1 MSRAPLLLLSLFC
14 ASLCAESRPNIV
26 FILADDLGYG
36 EVGYNG
42 QKIIRTPN
50 VDRLAR
56 EGMILT
62 RHYCGSPVCAPSRTV
77 LMTGRNPGRAT
88 ARDNGDVGDRE
99 QFPLPTG
106 IRTLPATLKSAGYAT
121 AAFGKWGMGGFDS
134 TGSPLKQ
141 GFDRFLGLTSQWVAH
156 SHYPAFIQD
165 NGAKIPLDN
174 GPDGVPGHGV
184 FPADADP
191 QDPKAYAP
199 FIGKDFLSERTIKA
213 CRAAVMRKRG
223 ARSLPDLVRLSS
235 GRPETPTLPPVV

>member
-77 LMTGRNPGRAT
+77 LMTGRNPGRST

-106 IRTLPATLKSAGYAT
+106 ITTPA
-121 AAFGKWGMGGFDS
+121 
-134 TGSPLKQ
+134 
-141 GFDRFLGLTSQWVAH
+141 
-156 SHYPAFIQD
+156 
-165 NGAKIPLDN
+165 
-174 GPDGVPGHGV
+174 
-184 FPADADP
+184 
-191 QDPKAYAP
+191 
-199 FIGKDFLSERTIKA
+199 
-213 CRAAVMRKRG
+213 
-223 ARSLPDLVRLSS
+223 
-235 GRPETPTLPPVV
+235 